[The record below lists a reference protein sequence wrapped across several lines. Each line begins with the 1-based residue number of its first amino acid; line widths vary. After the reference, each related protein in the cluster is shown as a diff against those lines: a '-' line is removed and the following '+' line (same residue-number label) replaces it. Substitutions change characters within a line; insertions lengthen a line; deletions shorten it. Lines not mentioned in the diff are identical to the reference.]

1 MVRMT
6 PYLKSTNRQ
15 LNGLSNNSKM
25 KVKIGWRIGASLFTL
40 GSWNMDWMFLFLRE
54 IMNEKDKISST
65 NKIIVELLAK
75 HQWIHNFQVTKFF
88 IEKPWNHIPEEVNT
102 LQVFMLNEE
111 HCSSFNINTCNRLKS
126 DVISEYWWYN
136 IMYIMYIHTYILDF
150 SFILYSSRSVRSSTL
165 DIAAF
170 LKVYNAILSQM
181 SSAIFIA
188 CFYFDIVLISKF

>member
-1 MVRMT
+1 
-6 PYLKSTNRQ
+6 
-15 LNGLSNNSKM
+15 M
-25 KVKIGWRIGASLFTL
+25 KVKIEWRIERV
-40 GSWNMDWMFLFLRE
+40 MDWMFLFLRE

-88 IEKPWNHIPEEVNT
+88 IEKPWNHIPEEVKT

-136 IMYIMYIHTYILDF
+136 IMYIMYIHTYIRDFSFF
-150 SFILYSSRSVRSSTL
+150 SFILYSSISVRSSTL

>member
-1 MVRMT
+1 
-6 PYLKSTNRQ
+6 
-15 LNGLSNNSKM
+15 M
-25 KVKIGWRIGASLFTL
+25 KVKIGWRIGASLL
-40 GSWNMDWMFLFLRE
+40 EVVSWNIDWVFLFLRE

-88 IEKPWNHIPEEVNT
+88 IEKPWNHIPEEVKT

-126 DVISEYWWYN
+126 GVISEYWWYN

-150 SFILYSSRSVRSSTL
+150 SFFSFILYSSRFVRSSTL

>member
-1 MVRMT
+1 MRNFVRIVT
-6 PYLKSTNRQ
+6 PYLESTNRQ
-15 LNGLSNNSKM
+15 LNGLSNNRKM
-25 KVKIGWRIGASLFTL
+25 KVKIEWRIERV
-40 GSWNMDWMFLFLRE
+40 MDWMFLFLRE

-88 IEKPWNHIPEEVNT
+88 IEKPWNHIPEEVKT